1 MYMSYCRFEGTRAE
15 LNVCMDEVTDHYN
28 EEAEYEVSDNEITQ
42 FKDMVYEVVDFL
54 KNTDIIDDDV
64 EINHEQLDRICLMMA
79 KGGE

>member
-15 LNVCMDEVTDHYN
+15 LNVCMNEVTNHYN